1 MKLFDRW
8 SFIHIASGIF
18 MGACFFALVQWY
30 AVLPTFGLA
39 SLWEVFENTQCGVN
53 MMKFLGDTEFNGDTK
68 RHSVADIFGTTLGGV
83 IACSVASSLDTPE
96 EKYGTN
102 GALIVLLFL
111 LYFIL
116 LKRNQC
122 TPDPLKESLTYV
134 DNHVVG

>member
-18 MGACFFALVQWY
+18 MGAGFFALVQWY
-30 AVLPTFGLA
+30 AVLLTFGLA
-39 SLWEVFENTQCGVN
+39 SIWEVFENTRCGMK
-53 MMKFLGDTEFNGDTK
+53 MMNDLGDTEFKGDTK
-68 RHSVADIFGTTLGGV
+68 MHSVADIFVTTLGGV

-116 LKRNQC
+116 LQRKQC
-122 TPDPLKESLTYV
+122 TPDPLKENLI
-134 DNHVVG
+134 